1 MAIVPNDTRFI
12 GISPS
17 VNLTER
23 RSARINR
30 ETQPVSM
37 QDITDSIRPYKV
49 FTALVSQAG
58 NSANA
63 GITSG
68 DNLILGVTYL
78 IELNNNVDLTV
89 FGAPNNDIGTIFICT
104 VAGVL
109 GDAELSFNTGAP
121 VATILE
127 NTIGNIWFTFL
138 GDGRY
143 YINSNDLF
151 IDYKTFIN
159 GASLTSDGDQPVF
172 NRIIGESGEMGT
184 QKGYFFLKANDSI
197 IKLNTIEDAEIWAN
211 DIIADSICVE
221 IRVYN

>member
-63 GITSG
+63 SITSG
-68 DNLILGVTYL
+68 DSLILGVTYL
-78 IELNNNVDLTV
+78 IELNSDVDLTV

-109 GDAELSFNTGAP
+109 GDAELSFDTGAP
-121 VATILE
+121 VTMVLE
-127 NTIGNIWFTFL
+127 NTIGNIWFNFEDT
-138 GDGRY
+138 GVYDVS
-143 YINSNDLF
+143 SNGLF
-151 IDYKTFIN
+151 IEDKTYLIMGGYSSNLDGQETLRHSFYYGSNLFLRIN
-159 GASLTSDGDQPVF
+159 
-172 NRIIGESGEMGT
+172 T
-184 QKGYFFLKANDSI
+184 QANDDANWSFNNDV
-197 IKLNTIEDAEIWAN
+197 LNNTPI
-211 DIIADSICVE
+211 E